1 MTPYLFLCAVLSVK
15 KVSFRNIRGTAL
27 PSPAARAT
35 RDWSLYADSVEV
47 PALVLM
53 ENMGPEAAN
62 ILFLTAN
69 NLDILLTPE
78 RTTTS
83 GGSSSASSLEVV
95 NSQVMHVSLDEQ
107 SGRRS
112 PLVQEPLIVLFRH
125 VAASNVTRPR
135 CAHWDTATAAWSDAH
150 CRLGGRSNDTH
161 TECQCHVLGTL
172 GLLEQVEADPSSD
185 DDGRLARMT
194 TLVVIIVTVTVSLV
208 AVFSIFLLIV
218 YCQRVK
224 VSAVVSRCQAVGIF
238 FLCKDDGITA
248 LAPLCIQYT
257 PVWFGA
263 KNGGSL

>member
-1 MTPYLFLCAVLSVK
+1 MLSVK

-53 ENMGPEAAN
+53 ENMAPEAAN

-78 RTTTS
+78 RTSTS
-83 GGSSSASSLEVV
+83 PPSLEVV

-107 SGRRS
+107 QGGRRS
-112 PLVQEPLIVLFRH
+112 PLVQEPLIALFRH

-135 CAHWDTATAAWSDAH
+135 CAHWDAAAAAWSDAH

-161 TECQCHVLGTL
+161 TECKCHVLGTL
-172 GLLEQVEADPSSD
+172 GLLEQVEADPASD
-185 DDGRLARMT
+185 DDGRLNRMT
-194 TLVVIIVTVTVSLV
+194 TLVVIIVTVTVSLI

-224 VSAVVSRCQAVGIF
+224 VSRAS
-238 FLCKDDGITA
+238 LCPA
-248 LAPLCIQYT
+248 
-257 PVWFGA
+257 A
-263 KNGGSL
+263 KLSEYSSV